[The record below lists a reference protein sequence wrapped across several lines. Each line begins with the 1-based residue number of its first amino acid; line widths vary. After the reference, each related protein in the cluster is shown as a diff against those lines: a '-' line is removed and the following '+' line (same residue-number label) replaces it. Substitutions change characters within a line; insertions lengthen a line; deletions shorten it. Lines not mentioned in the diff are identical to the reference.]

1 MDMITRESPWVS
13 FRRLAKTGKT
23 FAISASARIQPPR
36 KIPKNTPQTARKK
49 GPSGILTGKRVTM
62 VPATV
67 PRSDISSYKKM

>member
-49 GPSGILTGKRVTM
+49 GPQWDPDRKEGNDGSGNGSQK
-62 VPATV
+62 
-67 PRSDISSYKKM
+67 